1 MSNNWIEH
9 VKAYSKKNNVP
20 YKQALKDAKSTY
32 SKSGNKPEKMVEMEV
47 EKKDL
52 KKKKSK

>member
-20 YKQALKDAKSTY
+20 YKQALKDAKTTY
-32 SKSGNKPEKMVEMEV
+32 KKSGSKVEPVEMEV